1 MTYPDVQPSV
11 VPDALTEPAE
21 PGPAPA
27 APGPEPAGRGIA
39 FSDGPVRS
47 GRSQE
52 RRRSLLEAADRVV
65 RRSGPE
71 ASMAAIAA
79 EAGISKPVVYRHF
92 GDKGGLYRA
101 LADRHIQDLMQ
112 RLSAALRRPADRV
125 ERTRL
130 VVNAYLTA
138 IEEEPQIYRFLLHRA
153 PIEEPTLTGLVA
165 ELTRRVAEALAA
177 GIVAELQL
185 PESARPTALA
195 WAHGMAG
202 AVQAAGDWWLATREV
217 PRERLVDDLVALL
230 TRGWTEPPVR

>member
-1 MTYPDVQPSV
+1 MTA
-11 VPDALTEPAE
+11 PDAHPIDPAVEPS
-21 PGPAPA
+21 A
-27 APGPEPAGRGIA
+27 ADTIA
-39 FSDGPVRS
+39 FAPGPVRS

-101 LADRHIQDLMQ
+101 LADRHIEDLMG

-130 VVNAYLTA
+130 VVDAYLAA

-153 PIEEPTLTGLVA
+153 PIEEPTLTGLVG
-165 ELTRRVAEALAA
+165 ELTRRVGEALAA

-185 PESARPTALA
+185 PESSRPTALA

-202 AVQAAGDWWLATREV
+202 AVQAAGDWWLATHEV
-217 PRERLVDDLVALL
+217 SRERLVADLVELL
-230 TRGWTEPPVR
+230 TRGWTESPLTHPT

>member
-1 MTYPDVQPSV
+1 L
-11 VPDALTEPAE
+11 ALS
-21 PGPAPA
+21 
-27 APGPEPAGRGIA
+27 AGG
-39 FSDGPVRS
+39 VRT

-101 LADRHIQDLMQ
+101 LADRHIAVLMD
-112 RLSAALRRPADRV
+112 RLTAALRQPADRT

-130 VVNAYLTA
+130 VVDAYLAA
-138 IEEEPQIYRFLLHRA
+138 IEEEPQVYRFLLHRA

-177 GIVAELQL
+177 GIRAELDL
-185 PESARPTALA
+185 PEAAAPTAMA
-195 WAHGMAG
+195 WAYGMVG
-202 AVQAAGDWWLATREV
+202 AVQAAGDWWLQHREV
-217 PRERLVDDLVALL
+217 PRARLVDDLCALL
-230 TRGWTEPPVR
+230 TRGWVDPPPPTG

>member
-1 MTYPDVQPSV
+1 MSSPNAQS
-11 VPDALTEPAE
+11 A
-21 PGPAPA
+21 
-27 APGPEPAGRGIA
+27 PEPAPLSEPGGRPGA
-39 FSDGPVRS
+39 SLSFSSGPGRP

-101 LADRHIQDLMQ
+101 LADRHIEDLMG
-112 RLSAALRRPADRV
+112 RLSAALRRPADRS

-130 VVNAYLTA
+130 VVDAYLAA

-165 ELTRRVAEALAA
+165 ELTRRVAEALSA
-177 GIVAELQL
+177 GIVAELGL
-185 PESARPTALA
+185 PEAFRPTALA
-195 WAHGMAG
+195 WAYGMVG

-217 PRERLVDDLVALL
+217 PRERLVDDLCELL
-230 TRGWTEPPVR
+230 TRGWVDPPER

>member
-1 MTYPDVQPSV
+1 MSSPNAQS
-11 VPDALTEPAE
+11 A
-21 PGPAPA
+21 
-27 APGPEPAGRGIA
+27 PEPAPLPGPDEQPGAGLTFSSGSGR
-39 FSDGPVRS
+39 P
-47 GRSQE
+47 GRSQA

-101 LADRHIQDLMQ
+101 LADRHIEDLMS
-112 RLSAALRRPADRV
+112 RLSAALRRPADRF

-130 VVNAYLTA
+130 VVDAYLAA

-165 ELTRRVAEALAA
+165 ELTRRVAEALSA
-177 GIVAELQL
+177 GIVAELRL
-185 PESARPTALA
+185 PDDAGPTALA
-195 WAHGMAG
+195 WAYGMVG

-217 PRERLVDDLVALL
+217 PRERLVDDLCELL
-230 TRGWTEPPVR
+230 TRGWVDPPPR

>member
-1 MTYPDVQPSV
+1 MV
-11 VPDALTEPAE
+11 
-21 PGPAPA
+21 GPQL
-27 APGPEPAGRGIA
+27 G
-39 FSDGPVRS
+39 FSTSPVRN

-101 LADRHIQDLMQ
+101 LADRHIAELMG
-112 RLSAALRRPADRV
+112 RLTAALRQPADRA

-130 VVNAYLTA
+130 VVDAYLAA

-165 ELTRRVAEALAA
+165 ELTRRVAEALSA
-177 GIVAELQL
+177 GIRSELHL
-185 PESARPTALA
+185 PESSQPTALA
-195 WAHGMAG
+195 WAYGMVG
-202 AVQAAGDWWLATREV
+202 AVQAAGDWWLESREV
-217 PRERLVDDLVALL
+217 PRARLVDDLCALL
-230 TRGWTEPPVR
+230 TRGWVDPPAQPVTPTT

>member
-1 MTYPDVQPSV
+1 MTASDVQPM
-11 VPDALTEPAE
+11 
-21 PGPAPA
+21 
-27 APGPEPAGRGIA
+27 EPAGEASAAETIA
-39 FSDGPVRS
+39 FASGPIRS

-52 RRRSLLEAADRVV
+52 RRQSLLEAADRVV

-101 LADRHIQDLMQ
+101 LADRHIEDLLA

-130 VVNAYLTA
+130 VVDAYLAA

-165 ELTRRVAEALAA
+165 ELTRRVAEALSA
-177 GIVAELQL
+177 GIVAELEL
-185 PESARPTALA
+185 PEAARPTALA
-195 WAHGMAG
+195 WAHGMVG

-217 PRERLVDDLVALL
+217 SRERLVADLVELL
-230 TRGWTEPPVR
+230 TRGWTVPPVR

>member
-1 MTYPDVQPSV
+1 MTA
-11 VPDALTEPAE
+11 DA
-21 PGPAPA
+21 
-27 APGPEPAGRGIA
+27 RGHTR
-39 FSDGPVRS
+39 PT

-101 LADRHIQDLMQ
+101 LADRHINELLT
-112 RLSAALRRPADRV
+112 RLQAALRRPADRR

-130 VVNAYLTA
+130 VVDAYLAA
-138 IEEEPQIYRFLLHRA
+138 IEEEPQVYRFLLHRA

-165 ELTRRVAEALAA
+165 ELTGRVADVLST
-177 GIVAELQL
+177 GIMAELGMA
-185 PESARPTALA
+185 EASRPTALA
-195 WAHGMAG
+195 WAHGMVG
-202 AVQAAGDWWLATREV
+202 AVQAAGDWWLQTREV
-217 PRERLVDDLVALL
+217 PRERVVEDLCTLLNRRLGHLALI
-230 TRGWTEPPVR
+230 TSRACPGPP

>member
-1 MTYPDVQPSV
+1 MTTSD
-11 VPDALTEPAE
+11 DLTEPAAQ
-21 PGPAPA
+21 PGLSFA
-27 APGPEPAGRGIA
+27 R
-39 FSDGPVRS
+39 GPVRS
-47 GRSQE
+47 GRSQA

-101 LADRHIQDLMQ
+101 LADRHIADLMD
-112 RLSAALRRPADRV
+112 RLGAALRQPADLV

-130 VVNAYLTA
+130 VVDAYLAA

-165 ELTRRVAEALAA
+165 ELTRRIAEALAA
-177 GIVAELQL
+177 GIVHELEL
-185 PESARPTALA
+185 PPTARPTALA
-195 WAHGMAG
+195 WAHGMVG
-202 AVQAAGDWWLATREV
+202 AVQSAGDWWLATHEV
-217 PRERLVDDLVALL
+217 PREQLVADLVVLL
-230 TRGWTEPPVR
+230 TRGWVQPPPTPPAP

>member
-1 MTYPDVQPSV
+1 MSSPDVRS
-11 VPDALTEPAE
+11 T
-21 PGPAPA
+21 
-27 APGPEPAGRGIA
+27 PEQDPTGSRLA
-39 FSDGPVRS
+39 FSTGPVRT

-101 LADRHIQDLMQ
+101 LADRHIEDLMG
-112 RLSAALRRPADRV
+112 RLSAALRQPADRS

-130 VVNAYLTA
+130 VVDAYLAA

-165 ELTRRVAEALAA
+165 ELTRRVAEALSA
-177 GIVAELQL
+177 GIAAELDL
-185 PESARPTALA
+185 PASARPTALA
-195 WAHGMAG
+195 WAHGMVG
-202 AVQAAGDWWLATREV
+202 AVQAAGDWWLQTRAV
-217 PRERLVDDLVALL
+217 PRERLVDDLCELL
-230 TRGWTEPPVR
+230 TRGWIDPPQR

>member
-1 MTYPDVQPSV
+1 VTISDRGT
-11 VPDALTEPAE
+11 AAEAE
-21 PGPAPA
+21 PDGDAAGLTFAEGPI
-27 APGPEPAGRGIA
+27 RN
-39 FSDGPVRS
+39 
-47 GRSQE
+47 GRSQV

-101 LADRHIQDLMQ
+101 LADRHIEDLMG
-112 RLSAALRRPADRV
+112 RLSAALRRPADRY

-130 VVNAYLTA
+130 VVDAYLGA

-165 ELTRRVAEALAA
+165 ELTRRVAEALSA
-177 GIVAELQL
+177 GIVHELGL
-185 PESARPTALA
+185 SEAARPTALA
-195 WAHGMAG
+195 WAHGMVG
-202 AVQAAGDWWLATREV
+202 AVQAAGDWWLQTREV
-217 PRERLVDDLVALL
+217 SREQLVDDLCALL
-230 TRGWTEPPVR
+230 TRGWVDPPG

>member
-1 MTYPDVQPSV
+1 MTSADPRTSTDGLLLSR
-11 VPDALTEPAE
+11 
-21 PGPAPA
+21 PG
-27 APGPEPAGRGIA
+27 
-39 FSDGPVRS
+39 RS

-101 LADRHIQDLMQ
+101 LADRHIADLME
-112 RLSAALRRPADRV
+112 RLSVALRTPADRFQ
-125 ERTRL
+125 RTRL
-130 VVNAYLTA
+130 VVDAYLAA

-165 ELTRRVAEALAA
+165 ELTRRIAEALSA
-177 GIVAELQL
+177 GIASELGLAEA
-185 PESARPTALA
+185 ARPTALA
-195 WAHGMAG
+195 WAHGMVG
-202 AVQAAGDWWLATREV
+202 AVQAAGDWWLETREV
-217 PRERLVDDLVALL
+217 PRERLVEDLCELL
-230 TRGWTEPPVR
+230 TRGWVEPPAR